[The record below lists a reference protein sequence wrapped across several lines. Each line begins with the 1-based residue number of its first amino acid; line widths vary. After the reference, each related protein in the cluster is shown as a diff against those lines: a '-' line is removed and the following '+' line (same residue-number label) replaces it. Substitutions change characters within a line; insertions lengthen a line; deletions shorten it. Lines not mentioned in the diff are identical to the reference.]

1 MRVLILSRGSQLY
14 STQRLI
20 AAFRKRRV
28 GTQIVDPLSCNLL
41 FDGREA
47 QVLWRGK
54 PLPRPSVVMPRIG
67 ASVTEYGLA
76 VLHQFDLQDIP
87 ILNPFFQRARDKLRS
102 LQILARNGVPIP
114 KTLMTRDPK
123 GIDEMIGRI
132 GGAPVVLKLLQ
143 GTQGVGVMLAESAQA
158 AESVLDTL
166 WSLGQNILIQQFVS
180 ESRGRDIRAIVV
192 GGDVVAA
199 MRRRA
204 KKGEFRSNIH
214 RGGRGEAIPHI
225 KPEYHNAAVAAA
237 QALGLHI
244 AGVDMLETKDGPAV
258 MEVNPT
264 PGLEGVERTTG
275 VDVAE
280 AIVDFTVRYV
290 QTWGRSARI

>member
-1 MRVLILSRGSQLY
+1 MRVLILSRGQRLY

-20 AAFRKRRV
+20 AAFRKKRM
-28 GTQIVDPLSCNLL
+28 GTQIVDPLACNLL
-41 FDGREA
+41 FDGKQA
-47 QVLWRGK
+47 QVLWQGRALAK
-54 PLPRPSVVMPRIG
+54 PSVVMPRIG

-76 VLHQFDLQDIP
+76 VLNQFTLQDIP
-87 ILNPFFQRARDKLRS
+87 VINAAFQRARDKLRA
-102 LQILARNGVPIP
+102 LQILARNNVPIP
-114 KTLMTRDPK
+114 KTLMTRDPT
-123 GIDEMIGRI
+123 GIDGMIQKI

-143 GTQGVGVMLAESAQA
+143 GTQGVGVMLAESTQA

-180 ESRGRDIRAIVV
+180 ESRGRDIRAVVV

-214 RGGRGEAIPHI
+214 RGGRGEAIQRL
-225 KPEYHNAAVAAA
+225 KPEYHNAAVSAV

-264 PGLEGVERTTG
+264 PGLEGIERTTG
-275 VDVAE
+275 VDVAG
-280 AIVDFTVRYV
+280 AIADFTQRYV
-290 QTWGRSARI
+290 QTWSRSARV

>member
-20 AAFRKRRV
+20 GAFRKKRMS
-28 GTQIVDPLSCNLL
+28 TQIVDPLECNLL
-41 FDGREA
+41 FDGQEA
-47 QVLWRGK
+47 QVLWHGK
-54 PLPRPSVVMPRIG
+54 PLVKPAVVVPRIG

-76 VLHQFDLQDIP
+76 VLNQFTLQDIP
-87 ILNPFFQRARDKLRS
+87 VINAAFQRARDKLRA
-102 LQILARNGVPIP
+102 LQILTRNGIPIP
-114 KTLMTRDPK
+114 KTLMTRDPA
-123 GIDEMIGRI
+123 GIDKMIQRI

-143 GTQGVGVMLAESAQA
+143 GTQGVGVMLAESSQA

-192 GGDVVAA
+192 GTEVVAA

-204 KKGEFRSNIH
+204 KRGEFRSNIH
-214 RGGRGEAIPHI
+214 RGGRGEAVQRL
-225 KPEYHNAAVAAA
+225 KPEYRNAAVSAT

-244 AGVDMLETKDGPAV
+244 AGVDMLETREGPAV

-264 PGLEGVERTTG
+264 PGLEGIERTTG
-275 VDVAE
+275 VDIAGAIAE
-280 AIVDFTVRYV
+280 FTNRYV
-290 QTWGRSARI
+290 QTWSRSARV

>member
-1 MRVLILSRGSQLY
+1 MV
-14 STQRLI
+14 
-20 AAFRKRRV
+20 
-28 GTQIVDPLSCNLL
+28 TQIVDPLECNLL
-41 FDGREA
+41 FDGKQA
-47 QVLWRGK
+47 QVLWHGK
-54 PLPRPSVVMPRIG
+54 SLPKPSVVMPRIG

-76 VLHQFDLQDIP
+76 VLNQFTLQDIP
-87 ILNPFFQRARDKLRS
+87 VINASFQRARDKLRA
-102 LQILARNGVPIP
+102 LQILARNNIPIP
-114 KTLMTRDPK
+114 KTLMTRDPT
-123 GIDEMIGRI
+123 GIDAMIGKI

-143 GTQGVGVMLAESAQA
+143 GTQGVGVMLAESTQA

-180 ESRGRDIRAIVV
+180 ESRGRDIRAVVV

-214 RGGRGEAIPHI
+214 RGGRGEAIQRL

-244 AGVDMLETKDGPAV
+244 AGVDMLETKEGPAV

-264 PGLEGVERTTG
+264 PGLEGIERTTG
-275 VDVAE
+275 IDIAGAIAE
-280 AIVDFTVRYV
+280 FTHRYV
-290 QTWGRSARI
+290 QTWSRSARV